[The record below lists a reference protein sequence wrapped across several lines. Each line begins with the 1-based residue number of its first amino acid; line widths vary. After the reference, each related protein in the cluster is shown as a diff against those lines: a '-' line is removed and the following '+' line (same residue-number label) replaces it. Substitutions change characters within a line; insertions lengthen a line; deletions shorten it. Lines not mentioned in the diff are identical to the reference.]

1 MLNKNL
7 FKAAITRSGL
17 TQGRLAN
24 HIGMSEN
31 TLSSRINGTSCFN
44 IDEIDKI
51 CDVLNIDS
59 NTEKCDI
66 FLSKPSLKR
75 EVTR

>member
-7 FKAAITRSGL
+7 FKSAIARSGL
-17 TQGRLAN
+17 TQGKLAS

-51 CDVLNIDS
+51 CDVLGINS
-59 NTEKCDI
+59 NAEKCDI
-66 FLSKPSLKR
+66 FLSRPSLNR
-75 EVTR
+75 EG